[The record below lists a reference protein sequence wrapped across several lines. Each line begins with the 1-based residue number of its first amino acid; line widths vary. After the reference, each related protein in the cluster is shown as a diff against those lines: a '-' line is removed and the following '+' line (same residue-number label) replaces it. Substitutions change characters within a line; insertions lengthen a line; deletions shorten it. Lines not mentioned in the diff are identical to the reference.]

1 MAKKKPKRRTGF
13 PPAVETPVAPQRISS
28 TGQRPMRW
36 GLIVLFLVISV
47 GGTYLAIWLRQND
60 NSPRYTF
67 KLIKKYPHDE
77 KAFTQGLLFHDGFLW
92 ESTGRYGESTVR
104 KIDLETGEILK
115 QHSLDDN
122 LFGEGMVQYGD
133 RLIQLTWKAGKA
145 LVYDMDLN
153 PIEEFSY
160 PGEGWGLATDG
171 NDLILSDGSSVLK
184 FIDPETFDIKKPL
197 RVLREGGVFVG
208 QLNELEYAGGKIYAN
223 RYQWDLIYEID
234 INTGNVV
241 GIIDLAGLWP
251 LSERPADGVLNGIAV
266 TQDMPPRIFVTGK
279 LCPFIYEIELVRM
292 DAR

>member
-1 MAKKKPKRRTGF
+1 M
-13 PPAVETPVAPQRISS
+13 
-28 TGQRPMRW
+28 
-36 GLIVLFLVISV
+36 
-47 GGTYLAIWLRQND
+47 
-60 NSPRYTF
+60 
-67 KLIKKYPHDE
+67 
-77 KAFTQGLLFHDGFLW
+77 
-92 ESTGRYGESTVR
+92 
-104 KIDLETGEILK
+104 
-115 QHSLDDN
+115 
-122 LFGEGMVQYGD
+122 
-133 RLIQLTWKAGKA
+133 
-145 LVYDMDLN
+145 
-153 PIEEFSY
+153 
-160 PGEGWGLATDG
+160 ATDG

>member
-13 PPAVETPVAPQRISS
+13 PPAVEVPVAPKTISS

-36 GLIVLFLVISV
+36 SLIVLFLVISV
-47 GGTYLAIWLRQND
+47 GGTYLAVWLRQND
-60 NSPRYTF
+60 TSPRYTF
-67 KLIKKYPHDE
+67 KLIEKYPHDE
-77 KAFTQGLLFHDGFLW
+77 KAFTQGLLFHDGYLW

-104 KIDLETGEILK
+104 KIDLETGEVYL
-115 QHSLDDN
+115 QHPLDDN
-122 LFGEGMVQYGD
+122 LFGEGMVHFGN

-160 PGEGWGLATDG
+160 SGQGWGLATNG

-184 FIDPETFDIKKPL
+184 FIDPETFEVRKSL
-197 RVLREGGVFVG
+197 RVLREGGVYVG
-208 QLNELEYAGGKIYAN
+208 QLNELEYAGGKVYAN
-223 RYQWDLIYEID
+223 RYQTDLIYEID

-251 LSERPADGVLNGIAV
+251 MSERPADGVLNGIAV
-266 TQDMPPRIFVTGK
+266 TQDRPPRMFVTGK
-279 LCPFIYEIELVRM
+279 LCPFIYEIELVRVE
-292 DAR
+292 AP

>member
-1 MAKKKPKRRTGF
+1 MAKKRPKRRPGF
-13 PPAVETPVAPQRISS
+13 PPAAVAQKTIRS
-28 TGQRPMRW
+28 TEQRPMRR
-36 GLIVLFLVISV
+36 GLIVLFLVISI
-47 GGTYLAIWLRQND
+47 GGTYLAVWLRQYD
-60 NSPRYTF
+60 TSPRYTF
-67 KLIKKYPHDE
+67 KLIEKYPHD
-77 KAFTQGLLFHDGFLW
+77 KQAFTQGLLFHDGFLW

-104 KIDLETGEILK
+104 KIDLETGEIIR

-184 FIDPETFDIKKPL
+184 FIDPETFDIKKTL
-197 RVLREGGVFVG
+197 RVLRKGGVHVG
-208 QLNELEYAGGKIYAN
+208 QLNELEYAGGKVYAN
-223 RYQWDLIYEID
+223 RYQYDQIYEID
-234 INTGNVV
+234 INTGNVAGV
-241 GIIDLAGLWP
+241 IDLAGLWP
-251 LSERPADGVLNGIAV
+251 MSDRPADGVLNGIAV
-266 TQDMPPRIFVTGK
+266 TRDMPPRMFVTGK

-292 DAR
+292 ETR

>member
-13 PPAVETPVAPQRISS
+13 PPAAEAQQIISS

-36 GLIVLFLVISV
+36 GLIVLFLVIAV
-47 GGTYLAIWLRQND
+47 GGSYLAVWLRQHD
-60 NSPRYTF
+60 TSPRYTF
-67 KLIKKYPHDE
+67 ELIKKYPHDE
-77 KAFTQGLLFHDGFLW
+77 QAFTQGLLFHDGFLW

-104 KIDLETGEILK
+104 KIDLETGEIIR

-122 LFGEGMVQYGD
+122 LFGEGLVQYRD

-160 PGEGWGLATDG
+160 PGQGWGLATDG

-197 RVLREGGVFVG
+197 RVLRKGGIAVG
-208 QLNELEYAGGKIYAN
+208 QLNELEYTGGKIYAN
-223 RYQWDLIYEID
+223 RYLYDLIYEID
-234 INTGNVV
+234 INTGDVV

-251 LSERPADGVLNGIAV
+251 ISERPTDGVLNGIAV
-266 TQDMPPRIFVTGK
+266 TRDLPPRMFVTGK
-279 LCPFIYEIELVRM
+279 LCPYIYEIKLVQVPR
-292 DAR
+292 

>member
-1 MAKKKPKRRTGF
+1 MAKKKTKRRTGF
-13 PPAVETPVAPQRISS
+13 PPAAEAQQSIRSA
-28 TGQRPMRW
+28 GQRPMRW
-36 GLIVLFLVISV
+36 GLIVLFLVISI
-47 GGTYLAIWLRQND
+47 GGTYLAVWLRQYD
-60 NSPRYTF
+60 TSPRYTF
-67 KLIKKYPHDE
+67 ELIKKYPHDE
-77 KAFTQGLLFHDGFLW
+77 QAFTQGLLFHDGFLW
-92 ESTGRYGESTVR
+92 ESTGRYGESTIR
-104 KIDLETGEILK
+104 KIDLETGEIIR

-197 RVLREGGVFVG
+197 RVLRKGGIAVG
-208 QLNELEYAGGKIYAN
+208 RLNELEYTGGKIYAN
-223 RYQWDLIYEID
+223 RYLYDLIYEID

-251 LSERPADGVLNGIAV
+251 ISERPTDGVLNGIAV
-266 TQDMPPRIFVTGK
+266 TRDRPPRMFVTGK
-279 LCPFIYEIELVRM
+279 LCPYIYEIKLVQVPR
-292 DAR
+292 